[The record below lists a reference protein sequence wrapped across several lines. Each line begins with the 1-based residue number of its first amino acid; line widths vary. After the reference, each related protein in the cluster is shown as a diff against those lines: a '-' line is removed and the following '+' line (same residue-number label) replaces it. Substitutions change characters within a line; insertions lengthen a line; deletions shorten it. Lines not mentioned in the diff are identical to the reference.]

1 MSTLDT
7 FRTELRALVGPL
19 AFLHRD
25 RTGRALFVC
34 SIKHSADTD
43 DTVCEKLQ
51 TAGYLVSKEKDLWYI
66 DLSSEYRIR
75 WMHSLLPVSLPE
87 EVHLHSLCRSL
98 LSKGKIPFEL
108 QPWAFI
114 RQALLLADEGAWKQ
128 LYQSLSVELALLKRN
143 NAPLPCSAV
152 FVIANDYAA
161 WKEKSLC

>member
-1 MSTLDT
+1 MIPY
-7 FRTELRALVGPL
+7 A
-19 AFLHRD
+19 
-25 RTGRALFVC
+25 
-34 SIKHSADTD
+34 
-43 DTVCEKLQ
+43 
-51 TAGYLVSKEKDLWYI
+51 
-66 DLSSEYRIR
+66 
-75 WMHSLLPVSLPE
+75 LLPVSLPE
-87 EVHLHSLCRSL
+87 EVHLRSLCRSL